1 MLVSVAIP
9 AYNGADY
16 LREAI
21 DSVLAQT
28 QTELEVIVVDDGS
41 TDHTAEVARSY
52 GDRVRYLYQENDR
65 TNGAGARA
73 RAVREATGEWIAI
86 LDQDDRW
93 LPTKIEKQLDAVRAM
108 PESELSFTGFR
119 AIDAAGNQVGEPVLT
134 TLQGDVF
141 HLLLSVNP
149 YCASS
154 ALIKRSAIEKYGLP
168 DPKPGPADY
177 EWWLHFGRHC
187 RVSVVSECLTEY
199 RTHAEN
205 YSANMTRLAEQVLE
219 LLADQQTQLH
229 QDCDECRRSLRN
241 GRKHFSSLAADAHLN
256 RFHEDARGGRMG
268 TAWDSLVR
276 AARLSPAML
285 LAPKRAAAVTKNSM
299 LGLVRGR
306 SS

>member
-28 QTELEVIVVDDGS
+28 HAELEVIVIDDGS
-41 TDHTAEVARSY
+41 TDHTAEVVKSY
-52 GDRVRYLYQENDR
+52 GERIKYIYQKNDR

-73 RAVREATGEWIAI
+73 RAVSEATGDWVAI

-93 LPTKIEKQLDAVRAM
+93 LPEKIERQLEALRAM
-108 PESELSFTGFR
+108 PEAELSFTGFR
-119 AIDAAGNQVGEPVLT
+119 AIDAAGNPVGEPVLT
-134 TLQGDVF
+134 TPQGDAF

-168 DPKPGPADY
+168 RPKPGPADY

-205 YSANMTRLAEQVLE
+205 YSADMTRLAEQVLA
-219 LLADQQTQLH
+219 LLADRQIHLH
-229 QDCDECRRSLRN
+229 PNCDECRRSLQS
-241 GRKHFSSLAADAHLN
+241 GRKHFSALAADAHLN
-256 RFHEDARGGRMG
+256 RFHEAARTGRMG
-268 TAWDSLVR
+268 TAWDSLLR

-299 LGLVRGR
+299 IGLVRGR

>member
-28 QTELEVIVVDDGS
+28 HRELEVIVVDDGS
-41 TDHTAEVARSY
+41 TDHTATVCASFGE
-52 GDRVRYLYQENDR
+52 RVKYVYQENDG

-73 RAVREATGEWIAI
+73 AAVRAATGEWVAI

-93 LPTKIEKQLDAVRAM
+93 LHAKIEKQLGALRAM
-108 PESELSFTGFR
+108 PEAELSFTGFR
-119 AIDAAGNQVGEPVLT
+119 AIDTEGQAVDDPILT
-134 TLQGDVF
+134 TPQGDVF

-154 ALIKRSAIEKYGLP
+154 ALIKRTAIEKYGIP
-168 DPKPGPADY
+168 APRPGPADY

-187 RVSVVSECLTEY
+187 QVAVVPECLTEY
-199 RTHAEN
+199 RTHGEN
-205 YSANMTRLAEQVLE
+205 YSGNMTRLAEQVLE
-219 LLADQQTQLH
+219 LLDRQFANLH
-229 QDCDECRRSLRN
+229 PDCDECGRSLRM
-241 GRKHFSSLAADAHLN
+241 GRKHFSELAADAHLN
-256 RFHEDARGGRMG
+256 RFHEDARAGRMG
-268 TAWDSLVR
+268 TAWNSLAR
-276 AARLSPAML
+276 AARLSPRTVL
-285 LAPKRAAAVTKNSM
+285 SPKRAAAVTKNSV

-306 SS
+306 TS

>member
-9 AYNGADY
+9 AFNGADY

-28 QTELEVIVVDDGS
+28 YRELEVIVVDDGS
-41 TDHTAEVARSY
+41 TDHTAKVCASFGERIKYV
-52 GDRVRYLYQENDR
+52 YQENDG

-73 RAVREATGEWIAI
+73 AAVRAATGEWVAI

-93 LPTKIEKQLDAVRAM
+93 LPGKIEKQLAALRAM
-108 PESELSFTGFR
+108 PEAEISFTGFR
-119 AIDAAGNQVGEPVLT
+119 AIDAEGQPVDDPILT
-134 TLQGDVF
+134 SPHGDVF

-154 ALIKRSAIEKYGLP
+154 ALIKRTAIEKYGIP
-168 DPKPGPADY
+168 APRPGPADY

-187 RVSVVSECLTEY
+187 QVAVVPECLTEY

-205 YSANMTRLAEQVLE
+205 YSGNMTRLAEQVLE
-219 LLADQQTQLH
+219 LLDRQTANLH
-229 QDCDECRRSLRN
+229 PDCDECGQSLRS
-241 GRKHFSSLAADAHLN
+241 GRKHFSELAADAHLN
-256 RFHEDARGGRMG
+256 RFHKDARAGRMG
-268 TAWDSLVR
+268 TAWNSLAR
-276 AARLSPAML
+276 AARLSPGTVL
-285 LAPKRAAAVTKNSM
+285 NPKRAAAVTKNSV

-306 SS
+306 TS